1 MFSVFS
7 FHLILRFLLLYD
19 KIKTKEEKVFQPSLC
34 FKEGMILKM
43 KKKIA
48 KSIIAF
54 ILGITLI
61 IAMIIIYYK
70 TVEIETQ
77 KPKEIE
83 DICEV
88 SIRKYKE
95 RKVFIVTP
103 KEQNQTKYTI
113 LYIHGGSYMAEVT
126 KEHWEFIKNIAIDT
140 NATIIVPDYPL
151 APKYTYKEVFEMM
164 EPLYQELVEKVDS
177 KDFIVIGDSAGGG
190 LALALE
196 EKLSQEGVSMP
207 EKTILVSPWLDTR
220 LNNPE
225 IEEVQ
230 KRDKEL
236 SKIKLQLA
244 GIAYAGKDGKDSYLV
259 NPIDG
264 DLSKLKNITI
274 LTGTNDILNPDVH
287 LLQKKAKEQGITI
300 EVKEYENAGHIW
312 MIEKNSSQ
320 ELEQQGY
327 EEILKTIGEEN

>member
-1 MFSVFS
+1 
-7 FHLILRFLLLYD
+7 
-19 KIKTKEEKVFQPSLC
+19 
-34 FKEGMILKM
+34 M

-83 DICEV
+83 DVCEV
-88 SIRKYKE
+88 STHKYKG
-95 RKVFIVTP
+95 RKVFVVTP
-103 KEQNQTKYTI
+103 KEQNKTENTI
-113 LYIHGGSYMAEVT
+113 FYIHGGAYMAEVT
-126 KEHWEFIKNIAIDT
+126 KGHWEFIKNIAIDT

-164 EPLYQELVEKVDS
+164 EPLYKDIVQKVDV
-177 KDFIVIGDSAGGG
+177 KHFLVMGDSAGGG

-207 EKTILVSPWLDTR
+207 EKTILISPWLDTR
-220 LNNPE
+220 LSNPE

-287 LLQKKAKEQGITI
+287 IIQEKAKEQGLTI
-300 EVKEYENAGHIW
+300 EIKEYQNANHIW

-320 ELEQQGY
+320 ELVQQGY
-327 EEILKTIGEEN
+327 EEILKLLIGEEN

>member
-113 LYIHGGSYMAEVT
+113 LYINGGSYMAEVT
-126 KEHWEFIKNIAIDT
+126 KEHWEFI
-140 NATIIVPDYPL
+140 
-151 APKYTYKEVFEMM
+151 
-164 EPLYQELVEKVDS
+164 
-177 KDFIVIGDSAGGG
+177 
-190 LALALE
+190 
-196 EKLSQEGVSMP
+196 
-207 EKTILVSPWLDTR
+207 
-220 LNNPE
+220 
-225 IEEVQ
+225 
-230 KRDKEL
+230 
-236 SKIKLQLA
+236 
-244 GIAYAGKDGKDSYLV
+244 
-259 NPIDG
+259 
-264 DLSKLKNITI
+264 
-274 LTGTNDILNPDVH
+274 
-287 LLQKKAKEQGITI
+287 
-300 EVKEYENAGHIW
+300 
-312 MIEKNSSQ
+312 
-320 ELEQQGY
+320 
-327 EEILKTIGEEN
+327 